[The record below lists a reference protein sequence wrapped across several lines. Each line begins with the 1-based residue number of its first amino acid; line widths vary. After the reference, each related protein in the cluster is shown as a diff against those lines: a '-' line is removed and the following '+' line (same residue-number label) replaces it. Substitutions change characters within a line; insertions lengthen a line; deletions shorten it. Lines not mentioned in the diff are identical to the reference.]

1 MRRMFAIIER
11 DLRKFLRNPLVM
23 AVSIVMPIIYLLIL
37 GNSFLGE
44 LKHLP
49 IAVIDRDGGV
59 YAERVLKNLEAIERG
74 PSTIAIYRIS
84 SEGEAMRG
92 LKEGVFKAVVILP
105 QGFSKHLVKR
115 GSTEV
120 GLFIDNSDVV
130 SANTLR
136 TALLSALG
144 SVERDFIAV
153 RERTH
158 GVRVRTVEVHPKIDY
173 DQTLIPGVVIM
184 AIFLGALTTGVF
196 NIVMDRFLGTDES
209 ILLTPLTKT
218 DIVGGLVVS
227 GLIITTVLALV
238 VLGLSSLISGIYL
251 WKTLTLGGFIGV
263 VFIVMLSTLSLQG
276 LLFIILGRAD
286 HPRVVGVLGGFLNVI
301 LFFPSG
307 AVYPVESFP
316 YLLRLFAL
324 VNPET
329 YSVHALKTVLF
340 KGAGLNA
347 IKGDILFLAVFAL
360 VSIAIATLTFK
371 REL

>member
-1 MRRMFAIIER
+1 MRRLLAIIER

-23 AVSIVMPIIYLLIL
+23 AVSIIMPIVYLLIL

-49 IAVIDRDGGV
+49 VAIIDRDGGGP
-59 YAERVLKNLEAIERG
+59 AERIIENLTAVERG
-74 PSTIAIYRIS
+74 PSTITIHRLS
-84 SEGEAMRG
+84 SEGEAMEG
-92 LKEGVFKAVVILP
+92 LKQGRFKAVVIIP
-105 QGFSKHLVKR
+105 QGFSKHLLKR
-115 GSTEV
+115 GRAEV
-120 GLFIDNSDVV
+120 GLFVDNTDVV
-130 SANTLR
+130 SANTLK
-136 TALLSALG
+136 TALLSALT
-144 SVERDFIAV
+144 SV
-153 RERTH
+153 REGFTTVRKRTP
-158 GVRVRTVEVHPKIDY
+158 GVTVRTMEVHPKIDY

-196 NIVMDRFLGTDES
+196 NMVMDRFLGTDES
-209 ILLTPLTKT
+209 ILLTPLTRT
-218 DIVGGLVVS
+218 DIVAGLIIS

-238 VLGLSSLISGIYL
+238 VLFLSSLIAGIYL
-251 WKTLTLGGFIGV
+251 WDVLSPGGLVGV
-263 VFIVMLSTLSLQG
+263 ILVVTLSTLSLQG
-276 LLFIILGRAD
+276 LMFLILGRAD

-316 YLLRLFAL
+316 PFLRLFAK

-340 KGAGLNA
+340 KNAGLGA
-347 IKGDILFLAVFAL
+347 IKEDILFLSVFAFFTIVL
-360 VSIAIATLTFK
+360 AVLTFK

>member
-1 MRRMFAIIER
+1 M
-11 DLRKFLRNPLVM
+11 V
-23 AVSIVMPIIYLLIL
+23 VSIVMPIIYLLIL

-49 IAVIDRDGGV
+49 VAIIDRDGGSF
-59 YAERVLKNLEAIERG
+59 AERVIENLEAIERG
-74 PSTIAIYRIS
+74 PSTIATYRVS

-92 LKEGVFKAVVILP
+92 LKEGLFKAVVIIP

-115 GSTEV
+115 GSAEV
-120 GLFIDNSDVV
+120 GLFVDNTDVV
-130 SANTLR
+130 SANTLK

-144 SVERDFIAV
+144 STAEGFIAV
-153 RERTH
+153 RERAE
-158 GVRVRTVEVHPKIDY
+158 GVRVRTIEVHPKIDY

-209 ILLTPLTKT
+209 LLLTPLTRT
-218 DIVGGLVVS
+218 DIVGGLVIS
-227 GLIITTVLALV
+227 GLVITTVLALV
-238 VLGLSSLISGIYL
+238 VLVLSSLISGIYL
-251 WKTLTLGGFIGV
+251 WNTLSPSGFVGV

-316 YLLRLFAL
+316 YLLRLFAW

-329 YSVHALKTVLF
+329 YSVHALKAVLF
-340 KGAGLNA
+340 KGAGLGA
-347 IKGDILFLAVFAL
+347 IKGDILFLSVFAL
-360 VSIAIATLTFK
+360 FTIAVAIATFK